1 MRDEAEQERGSA
13 ADGVGARRCR
23 GAVGGALAVDVR
35 EAFRIHRFD
44 GATSVAL
51 QGLTLQVEQ
60 GEIVVVLGPSGSGK
74 TTLLRTVAAF
84 DTLSAGVARVLGT
97 EVGSLDPGAAALFR
111 ARNLGL
117 LDQHYARAL
126 SPDLTCVHTVGLGLQ
141 LLGSPRSAARNVAA
155 ELLERVGLGD
165 RLDTRPGSLSG
176 GEQQRVALC
185 AALAHRPR
193 LLLADEPAGEL
204 DAENAKVVYGLI
216 AELAREQGTT
226 ALVVSHDEAA
236 ATIADRLVYVRDG
249 RVVEEG
255 RPGVRTSLVVT
266 EPGWVRLPDPLL
278 EALGSPKRLHADRRQ
293 QELVLS
299 SDELDRT
306 LETPAP
312 AMFHERAATPGEV
325 VAEVRGVVKR
335 FPGAPRAVLSGV
347 SAAFGGGTLTAVV
360 GRSGSGKTTLL
371 HLLAG
376 LDRPSEGRVL
386 VQGREIEGLD
396 RAEAAA
402 VRREHVALVTQE
414 PGLVPHLSAREN
426 VELGL
431 LVRGLEGDPAGALA
445 EVGLGARL
453 DHRADRLSAGERQ
466 RVAIA
471 RALAA
476 DPVLLL
482 ADEPTARLD
491 QSNARAVAELL
502 AKLAH
507 EHGTAVVCATHDAVV
522 IERAD
527 AKLELAARQPVLPAT
542 AEQ

>member
-1 MRDEAEQERGSA
+1 MT
-13 ADGVGARRCR
+13 
-23 GAVGGALAVDVR
+23 LAIDVR
-35 EAFRIHRFD
+35 EAFRIHRL
-44 GATSVAL
+44 GAATSVAL
-51 QGLTLQVEQ
+51 QGLTLQVEE
-60 GEIVVVLGPSGSGK
+60 GEVVVVLGPSGSGK
-74 TTLLRTVAAF
+74 TTLLRTIAGF
-84 DTLSAGVARVLGT
+84 DSLSAGVARVLGVD
-97 EVGSLDPGAAALFR
+97 VGALGPGAAARFR

-126 SPDLTCVHTVGLGLQ
+126 SPDLSCAHTVGLGLE
-141 LLGSPRSAARNVAA
+141 LLGTPRREARRAAAA
-155 ELLERVGLGD
+155 LLERVGLGD
-165 RLDTRPGSLSG
+165 RLDARPGALSG

-204 DAENAKVVYGLI
+204 DEANATAVYALI
-216 AELAREQGTT
+216 AELVREEETT

-236 ATIADRLVYVRDG
+236 ASIADRLVHVRDG

-255 RPGVRTSLVVT
+255 RPGRRRSLVVT
-266 EPGWVRLPDPLL
+266 APGWVRLPDPMLD
-278 EALGSPKRLHADRRQ
+278 ALGHPTRLHVEARER
-293 QELVLS
+293 ELVLA
-299 SDELDRT
+299 SDELDRN
-306 LETPAP
+306 LEVPAP
-312 AMFHERAATPGEV
+312 AMFHEHAAAPGEV

-335 FPGAPRAVLSGV
+335 FNGRAVLAGL
-347 SAAFGGGTLTAVV
+347 SASFRSGTLTTVV

-376 LDRPSEGRVL
+376 LDRPNEGHVL
-386 VQGREIEGLD
+386 VAGDAIDALD
-396 RAEAAA
+396 RAAAA
-402 VRREHVALVTQE
+402 ALRREHVALITQE

-431 LVRGLEGDPAGALA
+431 LVRGLPGDPEHALV
-445 EVGLGARL
+445 EVGLRARL

-476 DPVLLL
+476 QPVLLL

-502 AKLAH
+502 ARLAH

-522 IERAD
+522 IEQAD
-527 AKLELAARQPVLPAT
+527 ARIELAAAGQKAVARRQGQA
-542 AEQ
+542 

>member
-1 MRDEAEQERGSA
+1 MTPAIDI
-13 ADGVGARRCR
+13 
-23 GAVGGALAVDVR
+23 R
-35 EAFRIHRFD
+35 EAFRIHRLG

-51 QGLTLQVEQ
+51 QGLTLQVEES
-60 GEIVVVLGPSGSGK
+60 EIVVVLGPSGSGK
-74 TTLLRTVAAF
+74 TTLLRTVAGF
-84 DTLSAGVARVLGT
+84 DTLSAGVARVLGVD
-97 EVGSLDPGAAALFR
+97 VGALGPGAAARFR
-111 ARNLGL
+111 AQNLGL

-126 SPDLTCVHTVGLGLQ
+126 SPDLTCVHTVGLGLE
-141 LLGSPRSAARNVAA
+141 LLGTPRREARSAAGA
-155 ELLERVGLGD
+155 LLERVGLGD
-165 RLDTRPGSLSG
+165 RAEAHPGLLSG

-204 DAENAKVVYGLI
+204 DAANAEVVYGLI
-216 AELAREQGTT
+216 LELAREQGTT
-226 ALVVSHDEAA
+226 ALVVSHDDAA
-236 ATIADRLVYVRDG
+236 ASIADRLVHVRDG

-255 RPGVRTSLVVT
+255 RPGSRTSLVVT

-278 EALGSPKRLHADRRQ
+278 EALGSPTRLHAEQRER
-293 QELVLS
+293 ELVLS
-299 SDELDRT
+299 TDALD
-306 LETPAP
+306 LDLDVPAP
-312 AMFHERAATPGEV
+312 AMFHERAAKPGEV
-325 VAEVRGVVKR
+325 VAELRGVVKR
-335 FPGAPRAVLSGV
+335 FVGASRAVLPGV
-347 SAAFGGGTLTAVV
+347 SASFAAGTLTAVV

-376 LDRPSEGRVL
+376 LDRPSEGEVL
-386 VQGREIEGLD
+386 VQGRAIESLS
-396 RAEAAA
+396 RAESAA

-431 LVRGLEGDPAGALA
+431 LVRGLEGDAAAALT

-476 DPVLLL
+476 RPVLLL

-491 QSNARAVAELL
+491 QSNARAVGELL

-522 IERAD
+522 IEQAD
-527 AKLELAARQPVLPAT
+527 ATLELALFTSPAPALSARNMTGV
-542 AEQ
+542 

>member
-1 MRDEAEQERGSA
+1 M
-13 ADGVGARRCR
+13 
-23 GAVGGALAVDVR
+23 
-35 EAFRIHRFD
+35 
-44 GATSVAL
+44 
-51 QGLTLQVEQ
+51 
-60 GEIVVVLGPSGSGK
+60 
-74 TTLLRTVAAF
+74 
-84 DTLSAGVARVLGT
+84 
-97 EVGSLDPGAAALFR
+97 FR

-126 SPDLTCVHTVGLGLQ
+126 SPDLTCVHTVGLGLE
-141 LLGSPRSAARNVAA
+141 LLGSPRSEARAVAA
-155 ELLERVGLGD
+155 GLLERVGLEQ
-165 RLDTRPGSLSG
+165 RLDARPGSLSG

-185 AALAHRPR
+185 AALAHGPR

-204 DAENAKVVYGLI
+204 DAENAGIVYGLI

-236 ATIADRLVYVRDG
+236 ATIADRLAHVRDG

-255 RPGVRTSLVVT
+255 RPGVRSSLVVT
-266 EPGWVRLPDPLL
+266 EPGWVRLPDQLL
-278 EALGSPKRLHADRRQ
+278 EALGSPTRLHAEGRE

-299 SDELDRT
+299 SDSLDRA
-306 LETPAP
+306 LDTPAP
-312 AMFHERAATPGEV
+312 AMFHEHAATPGEV
-325 VAEVRGVVKR
+325 VAELRGVVKR
-335 FPGAPRAVLSGV
+335 FGGAPRPVLSGI
-347 SAAFGGGTLTAVV
+347 SASFASGTLTAVV

-376 LDRPSEGRVL
+376 LDRPSEGQVV
-386 VQGREIEGLD
+386 VQGREIEALD
-396 RAEAAA
+396 RAASAG

-431 LVRGLEGDPAGALA
+431 LVRGLDGDPAAALV

-491 QSNARAVAELL
+491 QANARAAGELL
-502 AKLAH
+502 ARLAH

-522 IERAD
+522 IEHAD
-527 AKLELAARQPVLPAT
+527 TTLELGREPAVRPKAAGQTEV
-542 AEQ
+542 

>member
-1 MRDEAEQERGSA
+1 MT
-13 ADGVGARRCR
+13 
-23 GAVGGALAVDVR
+23 LAIDVR
-35 EAFRIHRFD
+35 EAFRIHRWG

-51 QGLTLQVEQ
+51 QGLTLQIEE

-74 TTLLRTVAAF
+74 TTLLRMVGGF
-84 DTLSAGVARVLGT
+84 DTLSAGTARVLG
-97 EVGSLDPGAAALFR
+97 VDMGALGPGAVARFR
-111 ARNLGL
+111 AKNLGL

-126 SPDLTCVHTVGLGLQ
+126 SPDLTCVHTVGLGLE
-141 LLGSPRSAARNVAA
+141 LLGTSRHDARVAA
-155 ELLERVGLGD
+155 AALLERVGLGD
-165 RLDTRPGSLSG
+165 RLDDLPGALSG

-204 DAENAKVVYGLI
+204 DAENAEIVYGLI
-216 AELAREQGTT
+216 GELAAEQGTT

-255 RPGVRTSLVVT
+255 RPGLRSSLVVT

-278 EALGSPKRLHADRRQ
+278 EALGSPTRLHAERREA
-293 QELVLS
+293 ELVLS
-299 SDELDRT
+299 SDELDRN
-306 LETPAP
+306 LDVPPP
-312 AMFHERAATPGEV
+312 AMFHEHTVQPGAV
-325 VAEVRGVVKR
+325 VAELRDAVKR
-335 FPGAPRAVLSGV
+335 FTGATRAVLPGV
-347 SAAFGGGTLTAVV
+347 SATFTAGTLTAVV

-376 LDRPSEGRVL
+376 LDRPSEGAVL

-396 RAEAAA
+396 RADSAA

-431 LVRGLEGDPAGALA
+431 LVRGADGDTTATAAAALT
-445 EVGLGARL
+445 EVGLAARL

-476 DPVLLL
+476 NPVLLL

-491 QSNARAVAELL
+491 QSNARAVGELL

-507 EHGTAVVCATHDAVV
+507 ERGTAVVCATHDSVV
-522 IERAD
+522 IEHAD
-527 AKLELAARQPVLPAT
+527 VVMELAAYAPAQPKAAGQTEV
-542 AEQ
+542 

>member
-1 MRDEAEQERGSA
+1 MT
-13 ADGVGARRCR
+13 
-23 GAVGGALAVDVR
+23 LAIDVH
-35 EAFRIHRFD
+35 EAFRIHRSS

-51 QGLTLQVEQ
+51 QGLTLQVEE

-74 TTLLRTVAAF
+74 TTLLRTIAGF

-97 EVGSLDPGAAALFR
+97 DVGRLGPGAAARFR

-126 SPDLTCVHTVGLGLQ
+126 SPDLTCVHTVGLGLE
-141 LLGSPRSAARNVAA
+141 LLGTQHGQARTAAAA
-155 ELLERVGLGD
+155 LLGRVGLGD
-165 RLDTRPGSLSG
+165 RLDARPGLLSG

-204 DAENAKVVYGLI
+204 DEENGRIVYGLI
-216 AELAREQGTT
+216 DELAREQGAT

-236 ATIADRLVYVRDG
+236 ASIADRLVHVRDG

-255 RPGVRTSLVVT
+255 RPGLRSSLVVT

-278 EALGSPKRLHADRRQ
+278 EALGTPTRLHAERRE

-299 SDELDRT
+299 NDELDRE
-306 LETPAP
+306 LEVPAP
-312 AMFHERAATPGEV
+312 AMFHLHAAEPGEV
-325 VAEVRGVVKR
+325 VAELRGVVKR
-335 FPGAPRAVLSGV
+335 FNGGRRPVLSGL
-347 SAAFGGGTLTAVV
+347 SATFRAGTLTAVV

-376 LDRPSEGRVL
+376 LDRPTQGHVV
-386 VQGREIEGLD
+386 VQGKEIDALD
-396 RAEAAA
+396 RPGAAA
-402 VRREHVALVTQE
+402 VRRAHVALITQE

-431 LVRGLEGDPAGALA
+431 LVRGLEGDPATALT

-471 RALAA
+471 RAIAA
-476 DPVLLL
+476 KPVLLL

-491 QSNARAVAELL
+491 QSNARAVGELL
-502 AKLAH
+502 ARLAH
-507 EHGTAVVCATHDAVV
+507 EHDTAVVCATHDAVV
-522 IERAD
+522 IDEAD
-527 AKLELAARQPVLPAT
+527 SKLMLAASVAQEQSAT
-542 AEQ
+542 A